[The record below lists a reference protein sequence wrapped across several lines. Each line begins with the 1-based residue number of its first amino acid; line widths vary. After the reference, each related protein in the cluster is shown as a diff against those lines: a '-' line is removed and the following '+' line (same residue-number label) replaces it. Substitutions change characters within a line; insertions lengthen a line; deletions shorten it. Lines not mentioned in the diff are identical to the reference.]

1 MPNLC
6 ATVASSSD
14 TEGEREKEGKVSES
28 KTVTIER
35 GHINVWQHA

>member
-28 KTVTIER
+28 KTIER